1 MLCFYY
7 QLPDGKQDLTEQLIS
22 QKIEPVRRCYIFLLL
37 LPIFAQA
44 QPSGYYNSASGLSG
58 NALQLQ
64 LHTIIST
71 GYNQLSYTPGLW
83 NAYYTTDVKANG
95 KLWDIYSDIPGGTPA
110 YEYTMGTQQCGNGAN
125 HENSCYN
132 REHVWPQSKFGS
144 NYPMESDLWIAYPT
158 DYYVNGQRADLP
170 YGKVGTAT
178 KTFTNG
184 SKIGNNIYTGA
195 PVSNC
200 FEPIDSFK
208 GDIARSY
215 FYIVTRYLADSNNF
229 ANWEMAS
236 KATLQ
241 PWAVQM
247 LLSWHHLDPVS
258 AKEIVRNNAAYSLQ
272 GNRNPFIDYPQFADC
287 IWGTGNCTSLSVAS
301 FEAIRNRVKLY
312 PNPAHEQVTINWQQL
327 SPDEVL
333 AIEVLN
339 LQGQLLYHKDAIKG
353 ENAVNV
359 NTTNWAAGMYLLKV
373 RTKTGIETQKLS
385 VQ

>member
-1 MLCFYY
+1 MRLY
-7 QLPDGKQDLTEQLIS
+7 LRLLL
-22 QKIEPVRRCYIFLLL
+22 QKIEPVRRFYILVFLLPL
-37 LPIFAQA
+37 FAQA
-44 QPSGYYNSASGLSG
+44 QTSTYYNSAFGLSG

-83 NAYYTTDVKANG
+83 NAYYSTDVKTNG
-95 KLWDIYSDIPGGTPA
+95 KLWDIYSDIPGGTPS

-132 REHVWPQSKFGS
+132 REHLWPQSKFSS

-184 SKIGNNIYTGA
+184 TKIGNNVYTGSPA
-195 PVSNC
+195 GNC

-208 GDIARSY
+208 GDVARSY
-215 FYIVTRYLADSNNF
+215 FYVVTRYLADSNKF
-229 ANWEMAS
+229 SNWEMAN

-241 PWAVQM
+241 PWAIQM
-247 LLSWHHLDPVS
+247 LLEWHHLDPVS
-258 AKEIVRNNAAYSLQ
+258 AKEIARNNAPYMLQ
-272 GNRNPFIDYPQFADC
+272 NNRNPFIDYPQFADC
-287 IWGTGNCTSLSVAS
+287 IWGNGNCTSLSVES
-301 FEAIRNRVKLY
+301 FAVIRNQVTTY
-312 PNPAHEQVTINWQQL
+312 PNPAREQITINWQQL
-327 SPDEVL
+327 APDEVL
-333 AIEVLN
+333 AIDILN
-339 LQGQLLYHKDAIKG
+339 LQGQLLYHKDAVKG
-353 ENAVNV
+353 ENAVDI
-359 NTTNWAAGMYLLKV
+359 NTGNWATGMYLLKV
-373 RTKTGIETQKLS
+373 HTKEGIETQKIS